1 MFSFFIASSH
11 AFINPFDV
19 GCAIDTWATISSSK
33 KVLFLAKVLSINCST
48 ITNFPG
54 GKSSF
59 KEPTAETDTIS
70 VTPSC
75 FNASILALKFIFEG
89 FIK

>member
-1 MFSFFIASSH
+1 MDLKDYIRSIQDY
-11 AFINPFDV
+11 P
-19 GCAIDTWATISSSK
+19 K
-33 KVLFLAKVLSINCST
+33 KGILFRD
-48 ITNFPG
+48 ITTLIKNE
-54 GKSSF
+54 KAF